1 MHVFVSTAQKPHNF
15 VLINKELS
23 MTDAE
28 FTARITAFLAQFAEG
43 QKPIIPLFEKP
54 DGSIDRNK
62 TLALPCFSGFRLEQ

>member
-1 MHVFVSTAQKPHNF
+1 
-15 VLINKELS
+15 

-28 FTARITAFLAQFAEG
+28 FTARLTAFLAQFAEG

>member
-1 MHVFVSTAQKPHNF
+1 MHDFCVHRTKTPQLCP
-15 VLINKELS
+15 INKELS

-28 FTARITAFLAQFAEG
+28 FTARLTAFLAQFAEG